1 MADIDIERT
10 HKLGLDELRKRLGT
24 LEEKLQK
31 RYGAQIDWRG
41 DEANI
46 KGPGFTGTLTLGEAN
61 VAVSLKLNFLMR
73 PMAGKIREAM
83 ESQVDKALA

>member
-10 HKLGLDELRKRLGT
+10 HSLGLEELRKRLGT
-24 LEEKLQK
+24 LEEKLRE

-41 DEANI
+41 DEADI
-46 KGPGFTGTLTLGEAN
+46 KGTGFSGTLTLAETR

-83 ESQVDKALA
+83 ESQVDRALA